1 MVFGSVPSSCVYVI
15 PLPCS
20 SRMRSYSTPTPIPI
34 AIPFLA
40 TFFWFLLD
48 SIVLQILLRFC
59 LSDMYCVRCSMG
71 SFLSLTRKDM
81 TLAIPA
87 PCPSP
92 ASAASSSSPG
102 SASDR
107 PAESLSGTCTGKHSA
122 RQESFAPLVESGE
135 SERREAAATFTWSF
149 GMTAAE
155 PDLPGDLLGDFA
167 TDEMSRGCGRP
178 LRGDA
183 EGEAGGV
190 CRADADDRM
199 LDDDFL
205 L

>member
-1 MVFGSVPSSCVYVI
+1 MPPGAG
-15 PLPCS
+15 
-20 SRMRSYSTPTPIPI
+20 RTGHE
-34 AIPFLA
+34 LA
-40 TFFWFLLD
+40 AA
-48 SIVLQILLRFC
+48 
-59 LSDMYCVRCSMG
+59 
-71 SFLSLTRKDM
+71 
-81 TLAIPA
+81 LA
-87 PCPSP
+87 CGRGR
-92 ASAASSSSPG
+92 ASAC
-102 SASDR
+102 D
-107 PAESLSGTCTGKHSA
+107 L
-122 RQESFAPLVESGE
+122 LV
-135 SERREAAATFTWSF
+135 WSF